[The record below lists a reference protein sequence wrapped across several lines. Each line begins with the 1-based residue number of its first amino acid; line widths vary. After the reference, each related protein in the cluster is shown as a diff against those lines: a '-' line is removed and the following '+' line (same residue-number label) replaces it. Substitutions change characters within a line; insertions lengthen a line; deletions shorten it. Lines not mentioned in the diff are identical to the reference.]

1 MLQKYCYAVTKKQ
14 TALSLGKKSFRGVK
28 NSSVYAELFFW
39 RGMKGIITVLIS
51 GEFSLCNAQ
60 GDRRIVWYRR
70 CGAFGSVP
78 SNQREE

>member
-39 RGMKGIITVLIS
+39 RGMKGNNHGFNHGRIL
-51 GEFSLCNAQ
+51 SL
-60 GDRRIVWYRR
+60 
-70 CGAFGSVP
+70 
-78 SNQREE
+78 